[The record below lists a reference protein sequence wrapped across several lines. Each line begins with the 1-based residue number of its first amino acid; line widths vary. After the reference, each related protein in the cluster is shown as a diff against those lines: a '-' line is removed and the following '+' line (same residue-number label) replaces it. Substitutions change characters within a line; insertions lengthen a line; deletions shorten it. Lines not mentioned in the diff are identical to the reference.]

1 MAKNSRK
8 KGKPEATVAKLQ
20 AQLLECRRKLDHL
33 AHHDALT
40 DLPNRALFRQR
51 LAEAIEY
58 ARQHDM
64 LVGLLFIDLDRFKQ
78 VNDSYGHS
86 AGDQVLVEI
95 SGRLLKVF
103 RQDDLVARLGGDEF
117 AVLLEH
123 LHDREEMSRLAAK
136 ALSAIQRPYEFGGR
150 VFYSG
155 ASMGIAVAPDDSFD
169 PDRLMQ
175 QADAAM
181 YAAKQEE
188 GSSFRYVTEELTA
201 GAAAQHLL
209 ENELRDA
216 VREHRLELHFQPVL
230 STDDDRVHCY
240 ESLLRWPHE
249 EQGMLRPA
257 SFMDALSDA
266 GLCTTISDWALDR
279 IQARR
284 PTPDAVVSINL
295 SARLLHDPGFAQRL
309 FQRLDEGRL
318 IPDQLILEITEDTL
332 ETDLKAAARVLHE
345 LKRRGVKI
353 ALDDFGSGQASLSHL
368 RRFPFD
374 YIKIDRSFV
383 TGVGSDRNDEK
394 LIQAIIRLAHA
405 LDMKVVAEGVETEAQ
420 RGFLKAEG
428 CDYIQGYLLGMPA
441 A

>member
-1 MAKNSRK
+1 
-8 KGKPEATVAKLQ
+8 
-20 AQLLECRRKLDHL
+20 
-33 AHHDALT
+33 
-40 DLPNRALFRQR
+40 
-51 LAEAIEY
+51 
-58 ARQHDM
+58 
-64 LVGLLFIDLDRFKQ
+64 
-78 VNDSYGHS
+78 
-86 AGDQVLVEI
+86 
-95 SGRLLKVF
+95 
-103 RQDDLVARLGGDEF
+103 
-117 AVLLEH
+117 
-123 LHDREEMSRLAAK
+123 
-136 ALSAIQRPYEFGGR
+136 
-150 VFYSG
+150 
-155 ASMGIAVAPDDSFD
+155 
-169 PDRLMQ
+169 
-175 QADAAM
+175 
-181 YAAKQEE
+181 
-188 GSSFRYVTEELTA
+188 
-201 GAAAQHLL
+201 
-209 ENELRDA
+209 
-216 VREHRLELHFQPVL
+216 
-230 STDDDRVHCY
+230 
-240 ESLLRWPHE
+240 
-249 EQGMLRPA
+249 MLRPA

-428 CDYIQGYLLGMPA
+428 CDYIQGYLVGMPA